1 MPKALSRDDIIQVLF
16 APDFFDINPAL
27 QDLAPVLTKCKQA
40 YRESYVDCCGSRRET
55 MYPAVALLFHTL
67 QELKEKDPE
76 ATRTF
81 CTFMADK
88 KGFDS
93 AEFTIYYRGS
103 KTGKPTILAIP

>member
-1 MPKALSRDDIIQVLF
+1 MAKALSRDDIIQVLF
-16 APDFFDINPAL
+16 ASDFFDINPAL
-27 QDLAPVLTKCKQA
+27 QALEPVLTKCRQA
-40 YRESYVDCCGSRRET
+40 YRDSHVDCCGSRRET
-55 MYPAVALLFHTL
+55 MYPAVALLFHML
-67 QELKEKDPE
+67 QQLKESDPA

-81 CTFMADK
+81 CAFMADK